1 MLKANRENEVN
12 EPSDT
17 KTKIVTIFVDQQT
30 TLMMNKVV
38 TRTLLFKDSKTR
50 NQEVAKANSDKDVS
64 KKLSTER

>member
-1 MLKANRENEVN
+1 MCEPEFKKMLKVNRENEVN

-38 TRTLLFKDSKTR
+38 TRTILFKDS
-50 NQEVAKANSDKDVS
+50 
-64 KKLSTER
+64 